1 MADMR
6 ASLVSSPI
14 SKPLL
19 LSAAL
24 GLASLAACS
33 GSDEARSEEP
43 QAVSA
48 AEARKLLTSTPW
60 LDHMPAGESDP
71 IDLLQ
76 LDTRGNGVY
85 VHGSAY
91 RGSYEMFRYEATNDE
106 LRLTFLENGARAKTG
121 YRIERMKRKGFDLR
135 LTFTSSPRGPAAY
148 YGFESGRALPDAV
161 QKILPTA
168 APR

>member
-1 MADMR
+1 MR
-6 ASLVSSPI
+6 SSSI
-14 SKPLL
+14 SSSTSVPLL
-19 LSAAL
+19 LTAAL
-24 GLASLAACS
+24 GLASLPGCF
-33 GSDEARSEEP
+33 GSDEARPAEP

-76 LDTRGNGVY
+76 LDARGNGVY

-91 RGSYEMFRYEATNDE
+91 RGSYEVFRYEASNDE
-106 LRLTFLENGARAKTG
+106 LRVTFLENGARARTG

-135 LTFTSSPRGPAAY
+135 LTFTDSPRGPAAY
-148 YGFESGRALPDAV
+148 YGFEGGRALPEAV
-161 QKILPTA
+161 QRLVPTTA